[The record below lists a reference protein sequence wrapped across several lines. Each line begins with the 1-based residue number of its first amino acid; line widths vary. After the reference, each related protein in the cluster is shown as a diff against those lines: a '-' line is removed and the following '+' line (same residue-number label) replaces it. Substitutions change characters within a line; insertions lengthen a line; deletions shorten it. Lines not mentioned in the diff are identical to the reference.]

1 MEDKSKLKPLSSP
14 HDSGSYNR
22 VDVLSTVK
30 DIASGADQDADS
42 DSSGEQ
48 VSVSPSSKESAGV
61 RAVSSSNQSAPLPRL
76 PEADSK
82 SSEVINP
89 PPDLP
94 SSVSDSGELRA
105 VKPSHKFSRGGSSM
119 YASAML
125 NPGTAKIVKTIPK
138 VGGIHTP
145 ISPDEAKKTK
155 VEQEK
160 TMGKVIHLPQNERLE
175 EENRIKTNYLS
186 ASMTLV
192 YLLFMFL
199 FMVTLC
205 LTFLWPEYL
214 PRLGLNYA
222 SSSVLMLAEIAVL
235 LLVSS
240 SQVTFSVYFRWA
252 VLLGGLLVTTEALIM
267 SYFS

>member
-1 MEDKSKLKPLSSP
+1 
-14 HDSGSYNR
+14 
-22 VDVLSTVK
+22 
-30 DIASGADQDADS
+30 
-42 DSSGEQ
+42 
-48 VSVSPSSKESAGV
+48 
-61 RAVSSSNQSAPLPRL
+61 
-76 PEADSK
+76 
-82 SSEVINP
+82 
-89 PPDLP
+89 
-94 SSVSDSGELRA
+94 
-105 VKPSHKFSRGGSSM
+105 
-119 YASAML
+119 
-125 NPGTAKIVKTIPK
+125 
-138 VGGIHTP
+138 
-145 ISPDEAKKTK
+145 
-155 VEQEK
+155 
-160 TMGKVIHLPQNERLE
+160 
-175 EENRIKTNYLS
+175 
-186 ASMTLV
+186 MTLV